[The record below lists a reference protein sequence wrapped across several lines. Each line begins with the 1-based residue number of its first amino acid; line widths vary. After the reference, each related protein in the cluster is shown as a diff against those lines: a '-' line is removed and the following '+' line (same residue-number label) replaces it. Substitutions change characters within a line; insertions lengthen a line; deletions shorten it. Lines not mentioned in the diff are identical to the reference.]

1 MTMPASLKPQTKTV
15 NYFDPVAGCR
25 VQKDVTVPPPAKVND
40 LNGMTVEEI
49 PSMGAL
55 KSLWCNNI
63 TADMRVPLES
73 HSRNVIREELRKV
86 FTDQADK
93 DAVDELC
100 STWQPTDDRVVK
112 LLGRLLTNAGGQ
124 DMNKA
129 ALVDRM
135 VHEKA
140 LWQDERARL
149 LRERDALTQDVGK
162 LLSENRMLTSRAQPL
177 HVDPQIAALTSTLK
191 ATESALT
198 SVLQQNASVK
208 AERDALRRDA
218 QRNVEIALTEYE
230 TTVMGKMADV
240 AKDHKMV
247 VDENLA
253 LKSEIRH
260 LNQQVNTKKE
270 SAVVNNPQKV
280 AETTPVEALKS
291 GDEVYCKVSGEGPFV
306 LVTKIDEAQ
315 IEYANPVS
323 GRKNSF
329 NVGKLPIYDAWLVR
343 CKDTTFRTMPEAT
356 LTNTAPK
363 SSISFDG
370 VKRLVTSDVT
380 AKLAQAAIWATLIA
394 LLVQRAG

>member
-1 MTMPASLKPQTKTV
+1 MTLPASLKPETRTV

-25 VQKDVTVPPPAKVND
+25 VQKDVTVPPPAKVKD

-49 PSMGAL
+49 PSMDAL

-63 TADMRVPLES
+63 TADLRVPLSS
-73 HSRNVIREELRKV
+73 HSRNVLREALSKA

-93 DAVDELC
+93 DAVAELC
-100 STWQPTDDRVVK
+100 SSWQPTDDRVVK

-124 DMNKA
+124 DVNKS

-149 LRERDALTQDVGK
+149 HRERDALTQDVNK
-162 LLSENRMLTSRAQPL
+162 LLSENRQLAQQSSSQDLAYLGLRINGLENSLTQTIKQKLAVEQ
-177 HVDPQIAALTSTLK
+177 
-191 ATESALT
+191 
-198 SVLQQNASVK
+198 
-208 AERDALRRDA
+208 ERDNLRRDA

-260 LNQQVNTKKE
+260 LNQQVNTTQKE

-329 NVGKLPIYDAWLVR
+329 NVGKLPIFDAWLVR

-356 LTNTAPK
+356 LTNAAPR
-363 SSISFDG
+363 SRLSFDG
-370 VKRLVTSDVT
+370 LKRVVTSDVT
-380 AKLAQAAIWATLIA
+380 SKLAQAAIWATLVA
-394 LLVQRAG
+394 LLVQRTG